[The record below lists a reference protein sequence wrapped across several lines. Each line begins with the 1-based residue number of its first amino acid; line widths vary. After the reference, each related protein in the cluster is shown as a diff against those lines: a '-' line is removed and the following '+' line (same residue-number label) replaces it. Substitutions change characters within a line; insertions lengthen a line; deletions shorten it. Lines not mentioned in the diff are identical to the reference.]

1 VVEVVELDK
10 LLVIVEVLVE
20 VLDQKTVEEQVA
32 LLDKEIVVE
41 VVEVQTIMVVVA
53 VEVLVLLEM
62 MEQEVQEVTVE
73 LELQV
78 IQLGQQQL

>member
-1 VVEVVELDK
+1 MVAVV
-10 LLVIVEVLVE
+10 
-20 VLDQKTVEEQVA
+20 
-32 LLDKEIVVE
+32 
-41 VVEVQTIMVVVA
+41 